1 MSITNKQ
8 GRVHKNSIEIGSKI
22 FEKVEKFKFWE

>member
-8 GRVHKNSIEIGSKI
+8 GRVHNNSTEIGSKR